1 MGSTVIYEITVRDVL
16 MDFIAEIVTSS
27 KREQVMFDDFIY
39 LFIVTVSMWNYLF

>member
-16 MDFIAEIVTSS
+16 MDFIAEILISS